1 MDDTQEK
8 LKNYISQ
15 QLQTGQTPDEIA
27 GQLSA
32 SGWPHDHLRAAFLAV
47 QNQVLPTHMQ
57 TAAAAHQP
65 ESSTPVAASLIPQ
78 ANGKRRGR
86 IKTGWILFK
95 QSIHILRGNKYLFR
109 YLLMTWVAVLAFNV
123 VIFLVVYFG
132 YNIFSNGEGNYTAR
146 YYILAFLCY
155 LITYSIINFYAAAL
169 ASNILDLFKGVRK
182 PYGEYIAKAKAKFR
196 PIFVYSLI
204 ESIIGM
210 ILRYVVERIR
220 WVGWIIAWLLGTL
233 WSLGT
238 MFVLPLIMDTDVSGT
253 KAIKQSVTFFKQ
265 TWGENI
271 TAKVSVNAPLF
282 IIQVILLIVFMPI
295 FYAAALAGGYA
306 LAVAIV
312 LVYFFLALSVAIV
325 GSFANSL
332 INVALYY
339 YAVHREVPPGFDADM
354 LNRIFIKRKRRFFKK
369 IAE

>member
-8 LKNYISQ
+8 LKSYIRQ
-15 QLQTGQTPDEIA
+15 QLQTGQTPDEIS

-32 SGWPHDHLRAAFLAV
+32 AGWPQDHIQAAFVAV
-47 QNQVLPTHMQ
+47 QNQILPTPMQ
-57 TAAAAHQP
+57 AATVAQQPGSSAPAAA
-65 ESSTPVAASLIPQ
+65 SSAPQ

-95 QSIHILRGNKYLFR
+95 ESVNILRGNKYLLR
-109 YLLMTWVAVLAFNV
+109 YLLMTWAAVIAFNII
-123 VIFLVVYFG
+123 IFLIIYFG
-132 YNIFSNGEGNYTAR
+132 YNIFSDAKGDYSAKW
-146 YYILAFLCY
+146 YILAFFCY
-155 LITYSIINFYAAAL
+155 LITYSIVNFYAAAL
-169 ASNILDLFKGVRK
+169 ASNILDLFKGIRK
-182 PYGEYIAKAKAKFR
+182 PYNEYIKRAKGKFW

-210 ILRYVVERIR
+210 ILRYIVERIR
-220 WVGWIIAWLLGTL
+220 WVGWIVAWLLGTV

-271 TAKVSVNAPLF
+271 TAKVTVNGPLF
-282 IIQVILLIVFMPI
+282 IIQLLLFLIFIPVFIEGSVAGVYAFLVI
-295 FYAAALAGGYA
+295 
-306 LAVAIV
+306 IV
-312 LVYFFLALSVAIV
+312 LVYLFLMLNVAIV

-354 LNRIFIKRKRRFFKK
+354 LNRVFIKRKRRFFKK
-369 IAE
+369 VED